1 MDAADLID
9 ADGTEDESGAP
20 PDQQVEQNW
29 SRPKVFE
36 YKSYTSEFDEIVFA
50 DELCEG
56 EELDRLRGVVDQHLQ
71 NSQIIISKLANRCL
85 LYTSPSP
92 RDATLSRMPSSA

>member
-9 ADGTEDESGAP
+9 ADGTEDESGAA

-56 EELDRLRGVVDQHLQ
+56 EELDRLRGVLDQHLQ
-71 NSQIIISKLANRCL
+71 NSQSSSVSSPTGCRENCWLSKIVAG
-85 LYTSPSP
+85 
-92 RDATLSRMPSSA
+92 TLT